1 MIKNIRSKTVLNNGI
16 EMPWLG
22 LGVLRLNEGGEVEN
36 AVRIAIEKGYRLFD
50 NAAIYHN
57 EKGVAKGIKAS
68 GIPREELFLSSK
80 IANDQQGY
88 QNTFKAFQ
96 RSLDWLQTDYLDLY
110 MIHWPQGELSVETWK
125 AMEELYKK
133 GKIRAI
139 GVSNFWIHH
148 LEYFLPKINVI
159 PAVNQIEFH
168 PRMTQPLLLQYCREK
183 NIQVE
188 AWSPIMQGQALKI
201 PEIKE
206 IAKKYGKS
214 PAQIIL
220 RWDLQKGVITIP
232 RSAKK
237 NEIIENAEI
246 FDFELSKED
255 LARIDRL
262 NKNKSLFPYYDKIPF
277 LIKALGF
284 VEQKEYVF
292 KLLVKAL
299 IFKSGERLKKLF
311 MNQQQFITVKETSG
325 KPHVEKSHAIVK
337 K

>member
-1 MIKNIRSKTVLNNGI
+1 MIRDIRSTTILNNGV

-36 AVRIAIEKGYRLFD
+36 AVRIALENGYRLID
-50 NAAIYHN
+50 NASIYHN

-88 QNTFKAFQ
+88 HSTFKAFQ

-110 MIHWPQGELSVETWK
+110 LIHWPQGEVSVETWL

-139 GVSNFWIHH
+139 GVSNFWVHH
-148 LEYFLPKINVI
+148 LEYFLPKINVV
-159 PAVNQIEFH
+159 PAVNQVEFH
-168 PRMTQPLLLQYCREK
+168 PRMTQSRLLQFCQER

-188 AWSPIMQGQALKI
+188 AWSPIMQGQVLKI
-201 PEIKE
+201 PEIKKL
-206 IAKKYGKS
+206 AKKYGKS
-214 PAQIIL
+214 PAQIVL

-232 RSAKK
+232 RSSKK
-237 NEIIENAEI
+237 SEIIQNANI
-246 FDFELSKED
+246 FDFEIDEED
-255 LARIDRL
+255 IVKIDNL
-262 NKNKSLFPYYDKIPF
+262 NKNKTVFPYYDKIPF
-277 LIKALGF
+277 LIQALGY
-284 VEQKEYVF
+284 VEKKNYVLR
-292 KLLVKAL
+292 LLIKA
-299 IFKSGERLKKLF
+299 IMYKTSQRIKRLF
-311 MNQQQFITVKETSG
+311 MKDHEFIPLNRTALKE
-325 KPHVEKSHAIVK
+325 PAVKSHTFVK

>member
-1 MIKNIRSKTVLNNGI
+1 MIKDISSKIVLNNGV

-36 AVRIAIEKGYRLFD
+36 AVRIAIEAGYRLID
-50 NAAIYHN
+50 NASIYHN
-57 EKGVAKGIKAS
+57 EKGVARGIKAS
-68 GIPREELFLSSK
+68 GIPREDLFLSSK

-88 QNTFKAFQ
+88 HSTFKAFQ

-110 MIHWPQGELSVETWK
+110 LIHWPQGELSVETWM

-139 GVSNFWIHH
+139 GVSNFWMHH
-148 LEYFLPKINVI
+148 LEYFLPKVNVI

-168 PRMTQPLLLQYCREK
+168 PRMTQSRLLQFCHER

-188 AWSPIMQGQALKI
+188 AWSPIMQGQVLKI

-206 IAKKYGKS
+206 IARKYGKS
-214 PAQIIL
+214 PAQVVL

-237 NEIIENAEI
+237 KEIIENASI
-246 FDFELSKED
+246 FDFELDEED
-255 LARIDRL
+255 IQKIDNL
-262 NKNKSLFPYYDKIPF
+262 NKNKSVFPYYDRIPF
-277 LIKALGF
+277 LLKTLGM
-284 VEQKEYVF
+284 VEQKGYVLR
-292 KLLVKAL
+292 LLVKAL
-299 IFKSGERLKKLF
+299 IYKTGQRLKRIF
-311 MNQQQFITVKETSG
+311 THQQQFVSSAGNEDG
-325 KPHVEKSHAIVK
+325 VPAEKSPVYVK